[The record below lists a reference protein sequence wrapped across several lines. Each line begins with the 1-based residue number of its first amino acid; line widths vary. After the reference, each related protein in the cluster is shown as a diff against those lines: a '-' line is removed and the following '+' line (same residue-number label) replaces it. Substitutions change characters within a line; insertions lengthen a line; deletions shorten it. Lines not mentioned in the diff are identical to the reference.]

1 MEKTFAKVEEM
12 ADHVK
17 EYVNNHISA
26 VKLGVAEKTSAL
38 LANIIA
44 VTIAL
49 LVFVMFVIFSSV
61 AVAFAFAKLTGEYY
75 WGFLI
80 VAGIYL
86 LIGILVW
93 SLKERIL
100 RMPIM
105 NVILQQLFNEEED
118 SDENL

>member
-1 MEKTFAKVEEM
+1 
-12 ADHVK
+12 
-17 EYVNNHISA
+17 
-26 VKLGVAEKTSAL
+26 
-38 LANIIA
+38 
-44 VTIAL
+44 
-49 LVFVMFVIFSSV
+49 MFVIFSSV

-105 NVILQQLFNEEED
+105 NAILQQLFNEEED